1 MDELTIMAM
10 ADDEEVLS
18 LIVGI
23 DRGIVIALQRALL

>member
-1 MDELTIMAM
+1 MAM